1 MEVGRTEENSVK
13 GVGRKEENP
22 ETRVVD
28 KEETVKSGLLKGKN
42 S

>member
-1 MEVGRTEENSVK
+1 MEVGRTEGNSVK
-13 GVGRKEENP
+13 GVGQKEENP

-28 KEETVKSGLLKGKN
+28 KEETVKSGLLKEKN